1 MIKLKQLLTEYS
13 EHSFKMPK
21 LQKKI
26 YMGYFKKLMPKTA
39 RTEKK
44 AEKRLKDMVGKWE
57 DVHVQY
63 HEVQPKNSNTEV
75 FIHQSHYHNAGVVE
89 LNITLDPDGVDEYL
103 GGIFADK
110 NTFLKEL
117 QSNFKI
123 LKKG

>member
-44 AEKRLKDMVGKWE
+44 AEKRLNGKM
-57 DVHVQY
+57 Y
-63 HEVQPKNSNTEV
+63 M
-75 FIHQSHYHNAGVVE
+75 Y
-89 LNITLDPDGVDEYL
+89 NIM
-103 GGIFADK
+103 K
-110 NTFLKEL
+110 CNLKI
-117 QSNFKI
+117 QI
-123 LKKG
+123 LKYLYTKVITIMQVL